1 MIYGL
6 SPHNKRLNVMIEYLR
21 KRKLRK
27 AFKSY
32 IHELGPALVKRYGPQ
47 DQFTVMQVQAT
58 VEHLKLDTRFI
69 AYAVALYR
77 HEESENTIN
86 ILGVNQ
92 DFLDKLR
99 SEIANSIFD
108 GNVRY
113 SSKQVLDL
121 SRRIGWQGGAPPN
134 WMANKHGRTSL

>member
-1 MIYGL
+1 M
-6 SPHNKRLNVMIEYLR
+6 RALNVMIDYLR

-32 IHELGPALVKRYGPQ
+32 IHELGPNLVKRYGPQ
-47 DQFTVMQVQAT
+47 DQFTVMQVQTTA
-58 VEHLKLDTRFI
+58 EHLKLDTRFI

-86 ILGVNQ
+86 ILGVDQ
-92 DFLDKLR
+92 EFLDKLR

-108 GNVRY
+108 GNVTA
-113 SSKQVLDL
+113 S
-121 SRRIGWQGGAPPN
+121 I
-134 WMANKHGRTSL
+134 